1 MITKEYKM
9 FSRFGVPI
17 IYFASLMFV
26 SLQMSTYFLTQKE
39 TIVTF
44 GRIQSIERVLYKK
57 IFVFMAW
64 K

>member
-1 MITKEYKM
+1 M

-26 SLQMSTYFLTQKE
+26 SLQMSTSFLTQKE
-39 TIVTF
+39 TLVTC
-44 GRIQSIERVLYKK
+44 GRIQSIERVLYQK
-57 IFVFMAW
+57 IFVFMVW